1 MKAVKTCKLCGNSYR
16 GYTAVKDN
24 VCHSCYHK
32 YYYKNYYKILREEK
46 TCPKCGRPFK
56 PRKNNTTGLCSKC
69 KTKEYQ
75 HKYYITVTKPGR
87 LHMRNKLRTE
97 DKELSQSV
105 SILKF

>member
-1 MKAVKTCKLCGNSYR
+1 MKAVKACKLCGNSYM
-16 GYTAVKDN
+16 GYTAAKDSI
-24 VCHSCYHK
+24 CHSCYNK
-32 YYYKNYYKILREEK
+32 YYYKNHKAIRTEK
-46 TCPKCGRPFK
+46 TCSKCGQPFK
-56 PRKNNTTGLCSKC
+56 PRKNNTTGLCGKC
-69 KTKEYQ
+69 KIKEYQ